1 MSAGDLVDLGVPGEL
16 GIESVEG
23 PNAVG
28 MEGEAPH
35 LLGLL
40 APLPHVVDVLPLFP
54 IPLLG
59 LEIRQR
65 LVGGVWLSVKWNS
78 DWSKDG

>member
-16 GIESVEG
+16 GIVSGEG
-23 PNAVG
+23 PNTVG

-40 APLPHVVDVLPLFP
+40 APLPHVLPLFP

-65 LVGGVWLSVKWNS
+65 LVGGVWLSVKMNS
-78 DWSKDG
+78 GWSKDG